1 MPSTSKS
8 QQRLFGMVHAYQKGK
23 LKHAP
28 AKVREIA
35 EHISEGDA
43 KHFAKTRH
51 DGLPERRDHEEEKA
65 AAYRAG
71 FMAKCAEYGV
81 DGLALLKHAQ
91 SAGTTQQAQPV
102 QTAQPAGTPQQAQP
116 VQPVQPTAP
125 APVEGSSVANRN
137 ELRRLA
143 QLTPEQRA
151 QRAAM
156 KQRAVRNME
165 AGRLVDR
172 ETAAWRQ
179 GQKDEWRD
187 LYGKLRDAGEISWM
201 EELFKSTGTYTLQDL
216 RNRYKDYSDRQA
228 VKAEKARAKDLKAKK
243 WRLREIGVDVSGPT
257 VPEYID
263 YAWRRE
269 FGDKTPSQVGLWSI
283 LRHGHEGSWSWE

>member
-1 MPSTSKS
+1 
-8 QQRLFGMVHAYQKGK
+8 MVHAYQKGK

-35 EHISEGDA
+35 RHISEEDA

-51 DGLPERRDHEEEKA
+51 DGLPERKNEEGDEDMKKS
-65 AAYRAG
+65 AAYMAG

-81 DGLALLKHAQ
+81 DGGALLKHAQ
-91 SAGTTQQAQPV
+91 ST
-102 QTAQPAGTPQQAQP
+102 GTPQQAQP
-116 VQPVQPTAP
+116 VQPVQPTQSVRPVQPSSP
-125 APVEGSSVANRN
+125 APIEGSSVANRN

-156 KQRAVRNME
+156 KQRAARNME
-165 AGRLVDR
+165 VGRTLAR

-179 GQKDEWRD
+179 GQNEEWRD
-187 LYGKLRDAGEISWM
+187 LYRKLRDAGEIGWM
-201 EELFKSTGTYTLQDL
+201 EELFTSTGTYTLQDL
-216 RNRYKDYSDRQA
+216 RKKYKDYSDKQA

-243 WRLREIGVDVSGPT
+243 WRLREVGIDVSGPIE
-257 VPEYID
+257 PEYID

-269 FGDKTPSQVGLWSI
+269 FGDKTPRQVGLWSI
-283 LRHGHEGSWSWE
+283 LSHNHKGSWSWERE